1 MTKTFEEL
9 GYKIGD
15 TVRCTGSNPYFHRYN
30 IGDVFTLE
38 LNIYGNI
45 GAGTCNGSLGDW
57 ELVCDPSNL
66 TWGDMTPEQQG
77 ALLLAHHQGKTIELI
92 SHASGR
98 WVCSEYPLW
107 TQDTPY
113 RIKHEPVV
121 VHNELHSVLYEGNYE
136 SNIVGFWRGKYPEST
151 HVLTY
156 DTEDGVPVCSSV
168 KLSKLT

>member
-15 TVRCTGSNPYFHRYN
+15 TVRCTGSNPYFDKYKV
-30 IGDVFTLE
+30 GDVFTLE

-57 ELVCDPSNL
+57 ERCDPSNL

-98 WVCSEYPLW
+98 WVYSEYPLW
-107 TQDTPY
+107 TQDTSY
-113 RIKHEPVV
+113 RIKPEPVV
-121 VHNELHSVLYEGNYE
+121 VHHKMHSRLHDGKLE
-136 SNIVGFWRGKYPEST
+136 SFTRGKCSDHT

>member
-1 MTKTFEEL
+1 MNKTFEEL
-9 GYKIGD
+9 GYKAGD
-15 TVRCTGSNPYFHRYN
+15 TVRCTGSEEYFHRYKA
-30 IGDVFTLE
+30 GDVFTLE

-57 ELVCDPSNL
+57 ELVCDPSDL

-77 ALLLAHHQGKTIELI
+77 SLLLAHHQGKTIELI
-92 SHASGR
+92 SHASGK

-113 RIKHEPVV
+113 RIKPEPFVV
-121 VHNELHSVLYEGNYE
+121 QHKMYARLYVGDLVDLRR
-136 SNIVGFWRGKYPEST
+136 NIYPEST
-151 HVLTY
+151 YVLTY
-156 DTEDGVPVCSSV
+156 DTQDGVPVCSSV

>member
-1 MTKTFEEL
+1 MLTFEEL
-9 GYKIGD
+9 GYKAGD
-15 TVRCTGSNPYFHRYN
+15 TVRCTGSGEYFRGYKA
-30 IGDVFTLE
+30 GDVFTLE

-57 ELVCDPSNL
+57 ELVCDPSDL

-92 SHASGR
+92 SHASGM
-98 WVCSEYPLW
+98 WVYSEYPQW
-107 TQDTPY
+107 TQDTSY
-113 RIKHEPVV
+113 RIKIVPVV
-121 VHNELHSVLYEGNYE
+121 VQHLKYSISSPSGD
-136 SNIVGFWRGKYPEST
+136 IVGFSDSGYLTST

>member
-15 TVRCTGSNPYFHRYN
+15 TVRCTGSNPYFDKYKV
-30 IGDVFTLE
+30 GDIFTLE
-38 LNIYGNI
+38 LNAYGNI

-57 ELVCDPSNL
+57 ELVCDPIDL

-77 ALLLAHHQGKTIELI
+77 ALLLAHNQGKTIELI

-98 WVCSEYPLW
+98 WVYSEYPQW
-107 TQDTPY
+107 TQDTSY
-113 RIKHEPVV
+113 RTKPEPVV
-121 VHNELHSVLYEGNYE
+121 VHHDRYAGLFDGDLGSIN
-136 SNIVGFWRGKYPEST
+136 RGQYSDASY
-151 HVLTY
+151 VLTY